1 MLFRRMARRF
11 ISKTNPGNRQLPI
24 TNVIGEDE
32 MVIVD
37 LGYKKIVLSNDKAL
51 ELAELLQGAEMFE
64 EVYITSE
71 KRVNKDDDHTYHVYP
86 VKEFFSMRLMGD
98 SLYQM
103 AKLAGKPVKS

>member
-1 MLFRRMARRF
+1 MWLHRPARQF
-11 ISKTNPGNRQLPI
+11 TLKTNPGNYRLPI

-32 MVIVD
+32 MIIID
-37 LGYKKIVLSNDKAL
+37 LGYKKIVLSNNKAL

-64 EVYITSE
+64 EVYIQSD

-86 VKEFFSMRLMGD
+86 VKEFFSMRLISD

-103 AKLAGKPVKS
+103 SKLAGKPVKS

>member
-11 ISKTNPGNRQLPI
+11 ISKTNPGNKQLPI

-32 MVIVD
+32 MVVID
-37 LGYKKIVLSNDKAL
+37 LGYKNVVLPNDKAL
-51 ELAELLQGAEMFE
+51 ELAELLQGAEVFE
-64 EVYITSE
+64 EVYISSE
-71 KRVNKDDDHTYHVYP
+71 KREHKDDDHTYHVYP
-86 VKEFFSMRLMGD
+86 MGKFFTMRLLSD

>member
-32 MVIVD
+32 MIIVD
-37 LGYKKIVLSNDKAL
+37 LGYKRVVLSNDKAL

-64 EVYITSE
+64 EVYIQSD

>member
-1 MLFRRMARRF
+1 MMFHRLVRRF
-11 ISKTNPGNRQLPI
+11 TSKINPGNKQLPI

-51 ELAELLQGAEMFE
+51 ELAELLQEAEMFE
-64 EVYITSE
+64 EVYIQSE
-71 KRVNKDDDHTYHVYP
+71 KRVSKDDDHTYHVYP
-86 VKEFFSMRLMGD
+86 ASGYFSMRLMGD

>member
-1 MLFRRMARRF
+1 MLFHRMVRRF
-11 ISKTNPGNRQLPI
+11 ISKTNPGNCRLPI

-32 MVIVD
+32 MIIID
-37 LGYKKIVLSNDKAL
+37 LGYKKIVLSNNKAL

-64 EVYITSE
+64 EVYIQSE

>member
-1 MLFRRMARRF
+1 MARRF
-11 ISKTNPGNRQLPI
+11 ISKTNPGNKQLPI
-24 TNVIGEDE
+24 TNVIGEVE
-32 MVIVD
+32 MIIVD

-64 EVYITSE
+64 EVYISSD

>member
-1 MLFRRMARRF
+1 MARRF

-32 MVIVD
+32 MIIVD

-64 EVYITSE
+64 EVYIQSD
-71 KRVNKDDDHTYHVYP
+71 KRVNEDDDHTYHVYP
-86 VKEFFSMRLMGD
+86 VKEFFTMRLMGD

>member
-32 MVIVD
+32 MIIVD
-37 LGYKKIVLSNDKAL
+37 LGYKRVVLSNDKAL

-64 EVYITSE
+64 EVYITSD

-86 VKEFFSMRLMGD
+86 VKEFFTMRLMGD

>member
-1 MLFRRMARRF
+1 MLFHRMARRF

-32 MVIVD
+32 MIIID

-64 EVYITSE
+64 EVYIQSD

>member
-11 ISKTNPGNRQLPI
+11 ISKTNPGNCRLPI

-32 MVIVD
+32 MVIID

-51 ELAELLQGAEMFE
+51 ELAKLLQGAEMFE

>member
-1 MLFRRMARRF
+1 MMFHRLVRRF
-11 ISKTNPGNRQLPI
+11 TSKTNPGNEQLPI
-24 TNVIGEDE
+24 TNVIGEGE
-32 MVIVD
+32 MIIVD

-64 EVYITSE
+64 EVYIQSE
-71 KRVNKDDDHTYHVYP
+71 KRVSKDDDHTYHVYP
-86 VKEFFSMRLMGD
+86 VKDFFTMRLMGD

>member
-1 MLFRRMARRF
+1 MMFHRLVRRF
-11 ISKTNPGNRQLPI
+11 TSKTNPGNSRLPI

-32 MVIVD
+32 MIVVD
-37 LGYKKIVLSNDKAL
+37 LGYKKIVLSNNKAL
-51 ELAELLQGAEMFE
+51 ELAELLQEAEMFE
-64 EVYITSE
+64 EVYIQSE

-86 VKEFFSMRLMGD
+86 VKDFFTMRLMGD

>member
-1 MLFRRMARRF
+1 MLFHRMVKRF
-11 ISKTNPGNRQLPI
+11 TSKTNPGNCRLPI

-32 MVIVD
+32 MIIID
-37 LGYKKIVLSNDKAL
+37 LGYKNVVLSNDKAL
-51 ELAELLQGAEMFE
+51 ELAELLQGAEVFE
-64 EVYITSE
+64 EVYISSE

-86 VKEFFSMRLMGD
+86 IGKFFTMKLLSD

>member
-1 MLFRRMARRF
+1 MARRF

-24 TNVIGEDE
+24 TNVIGEVE
-32 MVIVD
+32 MIIVD

-64 EVYITSE
+64 EVYISSD

>member
-11 ISKTNPGNRQLPI
+11 ISKTNPGNKQLPI
-24 TNVIGEDE
+24 TNVIGEVE
-32 MVIVD
+32 MIIVD

-64 EVYITSE
+64 EVYIQSD
-71 KRVNKDDDHTYHVYP
+71 KREHKDDDHTYHVYP

>member
-11 ISKTNPGNRQLPI
+11 ISKTNPGDRQLPI

-32 MVIVD
+32 MIIID